1 MTTDDVLSSVTCLS
15 DKYPNA
21 YCDFYP
27 SGAPCI
33 FKSGP
38 DWPVR
43 KGPQAQGIIRE
54 PRPVNHHPID
64 NNTWLSIGERIYH
77 KLDSICVE
85 WTSINPLA
93 YANAGEAQPFCALI
107 LSIGV
112 KPHSLFYDDAVA
124 AAAVVKEI
132 LAEAG
137 FPEVEVAFV
146 ESVATRLAGS
156 GPKLHS
162 FDPLLDDIPELR
174 KPFTPTLGLPIA
186 HLKYPHF
193 EGTGTLYFRLG
204 KDNKRTAMLT
214 CAHVARPNPIQPNP
228 IQPNPIFPNIT
239 MTYKS
244 TSQPRDEFVALG
256 NMGYRNAIEAMKS
269 TMTSKL
275 YLIEVWNRVLNRL
288 GEPVEGESLKVTQKR
303 KGQHELIADANR
315 KIHEIQNLHD
325 EVTKHRK
332 TPEQRVIGFV
342 LHSEKIGVDVQPC
355 GYTEDWALIEIYQ
368 DKINWST
375 FQGNKVYVG
384 MFSFYILFS
393 ISSSSYIFFFALVV
407 FRSCLVIGFC

>member
-1 MTTDDVLSSVTCLS
+1 MTTDDVLSMATPLS

-21 YCDFYP
+21 YSDFYG
-27 SGAPCI
+27 SGSPCV

-54 PRPVNHHPID
+54 ARPVNDHPIQ
-64 NNTWLSIGERIYH
+64 NNWLSIGERIFH
-77 KLDSICVE
+77 TLDTISVE

-93 YANAGEAQPFCALI
+93 YANAGEAQPFCSLI

-112 KPHSLFYDDAVA
+112 KPHSLLYDDAVA
-124 AAAVVKEI
+124 AAAAVKKI
-132 LAEAG
+132 LAEDG

-146 ESVATRLAGS
+146 ESVVTRSAGS

-162 FDPLLDDIPELR
+162 FDPLLDDISELR
-174 KPFTPTLGLPIA
+174 KPFTPTLGLAIA
-186 HLKYPHF
+186 HVKYSNY
-193 EGTGTLYFRLG
+193 EGTGSLYFRLG

-228 IQPNPIFPNIT
+228 RFPNIT

-256 NMGYRNAIEAMKS
+256 DKGYGEAIEAMK
-269 TMTSKL
+269 TTITNLL
-275 YLIEVWNRVLNRL
+275 YSIDIWNRVLNRL
-288 GEPVEGESLKVTQKR
+288 GEPVEGESVKIRQKR
-303 KGQHELIADANR
+303 KEQHELIADANV
-315 KIHEIQNLHD
+315 KIQEIQKLLD
-325 EVTKHRK
+325 EVTKHRQ

-342 LHSEKIGVDVQPC
+342 LHAEKIAVNVDPC
-355 GYTEDWALIEIYQ
+355 GYTEDWALIELYEN
-368 DKINWST
+368 KIDWGT
-375 FQGNKVYVG
+375 FKGNKVYVG
-384 MFSFYILFS
+384 TSLFS
-393 ISSSSYIFFFALVV
+393 YPFLNIV
-407 FRSCLVIGFC
+407 FITHFLFLL